1 MFEEEQ
7 NCGEVKELKRWSAR
21 ALTDHP
27 TGQHIL
33 WIRHIFLLM
42 VSNAAYTVVKC
53 SLKSIK
59 RTCKWIL
66 KYLKFFLTFKDVRVS
81 LKLKLSHAAT
91 SLLIKDNN
99 IDNVNHFF
107 ILNDLQNQVYCA

>member
-59 RTCKWIL
+59 RTYKWIL
-66 KYLKFFLTFKDVRVS
+66 KYLKFFFTFKDVRVP
-81 LKLKLSHAAT
+81 LQPQ
-91 SLLIKDNN
+91 IKSCCD
-99 IDNVNHFF
+99 I
-107 ILNDLQNQVYCA
+107 IINQGQQY

>member
-7 NCGEVKELKRWSAR
+7 NCGEVKELKGWSAR

-42 VSNAAYTVVKC
+42 MSNATYTVVKC

-59 RTCKWIL
+59 RACKWIL
-66 KYLKFFLTFKDVRVS
+66 KYLKFFFTFKDVRVP
-81 LKLKLSHAAT
+81 LHT
-91 SLLIKDNN
+91 QIKSCCD
-99 IDNVNHFF
+99 I
-107 ILNDLQNQVYCA
+107 IINQGQQY

>member
-33 WIRHIFLLM
+33 WM
-42 VSNAAYTVVKC
+42 VSNAVYTVVKC

-66 KYLKFFLTFKDVRVS
+66 KYLKFFFTFKDKRVP
-81 LKLKLSHAAT
+81 LQT
-91 SLLIKDNN
+91 QIKSCCD
-99 IDNVNHFF
+99 I
-107 ILNDLQNQVYCA
+107 IIIQGQQY